1 MTSLAMRSLV
11 LVSVLSLSACQNPT
25 DPDDVVNFDEIVDVT
40 ASPDPI
46 VADSQTSGRTYRVV
60 RGNNQPDD
68 ILAYDWHAVFS
79 VTFSFNDQ
87 ANDSDVDVDF
97 PVRVTAATVTAKQA
111 SGGIVTPPTGS
122 ETEHSEFVVLAATNN
137 QVSGIN
143 SPTTMTFEVWYDFPS
158 LRKEAVMTVAFSFT
172 DNEGSPFQ
180 KSVDVKVSP

>member
-1 MTSLAMRSLV
+1 MTSVGMRSVV
-11 LVSVLSLSACQNPT
+11 LVTAMSLYGCQSPT
-25 DPDDVVNFDEIVDVT
+25 NPDDVVNFDEVVNVT

-46 VADSQTSGRTYRVV
+46 NADSQTSGRTYRVV
-60 RGNNQPDD
+60 RGNNQPDE

-79 VTFSFNDQ
+79 VNFTFNDQ

-97 PVRVTAATVTAKQA
+97 PVRVSSATVTAKQA

-122 ETEHSEFVVLAATNN
+122 ETEHSEFVVLAATGN

-158 LRKEAVMTVAFSFT
+158 LRREAVMTVAFSFV
-172 DNEGSPFQ
+172 DNEGAAFQ
-180 KSVDVKVSP
+180 KSVDIKVSP